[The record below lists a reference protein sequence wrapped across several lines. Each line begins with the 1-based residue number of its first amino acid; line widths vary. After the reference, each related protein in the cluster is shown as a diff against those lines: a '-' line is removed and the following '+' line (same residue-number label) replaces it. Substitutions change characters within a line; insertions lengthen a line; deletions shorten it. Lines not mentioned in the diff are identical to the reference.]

1 MYEFFEYI
9 PREYECDEVV
19 RYMRQRMNAR
29 KNTVNKEDKMINP
42 LIAIPGSP
50 GIGKSTFLSK
60 FPASEQYKSYQN
72 NSIVSTLTFNS
83 GMSSGEDLFE
93 LRIIYGAC
101 ISMGLFDN
109 DYCDW
114 RKFKKEF
121 QNVNLDTDD
130 VVDLVMKYRKV

>member
-1 MYEFFEYI
+1 
-9 PREYECDEVV
+9 
-19 RYMRQRMNAR
+19 MRQRMNAR
-29 KNTVNKEDKMINP
+29 INRVNKEDKMNNP

-83 GMSSGEDLFE
+83 GMESDKNLFE

-101 ISMGLFDN
+101 ISMGPI
-109 DYCDW
+109 
-114 RKFKKEF
+114 R
-121 QNVNLDTDD
+121 
-130 VVDLVMKYRKV
+130 